1 MDFELSSDQKL
12 LVDMVR
18 GFAQRE
24 SPVARVRTMRDDPVG
39 FSPEVWRK
47 MGELG
52 WLALPFPERFGGL
65 GQSMVDV
72 ALVLE
77 QLGTSL
83 VPEPYLASVV
93 LAGTLLAD
101 GGNDALAEAWLPRLA
116 AGEIVLA
123 CAHAERRSRFD
134 PAHVETRAEKSDGGY
149 VLQGEKVF
157 VLAGAGA
164 DAFIVSARTSGGD
177 RDKDGVSLFLIEKG
191 TPGVKVTPIKTT
203 DGHRA
208 AIVRFEGARVSASAR
223 LGEEGRG
230 HAPLLRALDRAAAG
244 AAAEAVG
251 VMSEA
256 LKATVG
262 YLGTRVQFG
271 VKIGTFQVLQHR
283 AVDMFIE
290 TELARG
296 MALLAAMKASDES
309 DELERARAVSAA
321 KAHVAA
327 SGRAVLAHAIQLHG
341 GIGISDEH
349 DIGLY
354 FKRMHALA
362 TLFGDEDHHVE
373 RFARLTAEG
382 ATTA

>member
-24 SPVARVRTMRDDPVG
+24 SPVSRVRAMRDDPVG
-39 FSPEVWRK
+39 FSPDVWRK

-65 GQSMVDV
+65 GQSMADV

-101 GGNDALAEAWLPRLA
+101 AGNDAMAEAWLPRLA
-116 AGEIVLA
+116 AGEVVLA
-123 CAHAERRSRFD
+123 CAHTERRARFD
-134 PAHVETRAEKSDGGY
+134 AAHVETRAEKNGDAY
-149 VLQGEKVF
+149 VLRGEKTF

-164 DAFIVSARTSGGD
+164 DAFIVSARTSGGERD
-177 RDKDGVSLFLIEKG
+177 RQGVSLFLVEKG
-191 TPGVKVTPIKTT
+191 TPGVRVVPIKTT
-203 DGHRA
+203 DAQKA
-208 AIVRFEGARVSASAR
+208 AIVHFDGARVPASTR
-223 LGEEGRG
+223 LGEEGHG
-230 HAPLLRALDRAAAG
+230 YAPLSRALDRAAAG
-244 AAAEAVG
+244 ACAEAVG
-251 VMSEA
+251 VMSES
-256 LKATVG
+256 LKATVA

-296 MALLAAMKASDES
+296 MALLAAMKAESADEG
-309 DELERARAVSAA
+309 ERARAISAA

-327 SGRAVLAHAIQLHG
+327 SGRAVVAHAIQLHG

-362 TLFGDEDHHVE
+362 TLFGDQDHHVE
-373 RFARLTAEG
+373 RFTRLASFEAAST
-382 ATTA
+382 